1 MSAASL
7 NAADDDERLKSR
19 YIGRVSRGLQE
30 ERLLLENAN
39 SVEGSISLSLKVCL
53 HLSAQWFAINEC

>member
-39 SVEGSISLSLKVCL
+39 SVEGSVSLSQSVFTFVCTVVC
-53 HLSAQWFAINEC
+53 NK